1 MRYLTTFGMVA
12 LIIALWSHATPCAA
26 QEVPSGSYRQ
36 TCRDIGMNGS
46 TLYASC
52 QDSNGGWQSAQLPD
66 YQRCTSEIVNI
77 NGGLR
82 CNMGADNG
90 QSGYGRERVPGGGYT
105 QTCQEV
111 RTSGSTLE
119 ANCQTRTG
127 QWNRTTLQ
135 NFNQCTGEIENDDGR
150 LVCSKAGYNPGGYR
164 QPDGAPHGSYA
175 QTCQKIS
182 TRGGTLK
189 AKCQSSNGR
198 WHSTSLPNF
207 DRCHA
212 GIVNDN
218 GNLRC
223 GTEGDREAEGNRGWY
238 HGQNDH
244 GQNGAPG
251 GSYTQSCQDI
261 RTNGDTLEANCSM
274 SNGDWK
280 RASLPDFNLCNGE
293 IVNDN
298 GRLRCNR

>member
-1 MRYLTTFGMVA
+1 MRYLTTFGIVA
-12 LIIALWSHATPCAA
+12 LAIALWNPGKSCAA
-26 QEVPSGSYRQ
+26 QEIPSGSYRQ

-46 TLYASC
+46 TLHASC
-52 QDSNGGWQSAQLPD
+52 QNSNGNWQSAQLPD
-66 YQRCTSEIVNI
+66 FQRCAGEIVND

-82 CNMGADNG
+82 CNMGEDNG
-90 QSGYGRERVPGGGYT
+90 QSGYGRDRAPDGGYT

-111 RTSGSTLE
+111 RTSGNTLE
-119 ANCQTRTG
+119 ANCQTRSG
-127 QWNRTTLQ
+127 QWNRTSLQ

-164 QPDGAPHGSYA
+164 QLAGAPYGSYA

-182 TRGGTLK
+182 TRGSTLK
-189 AKCQSSNGR
+189 AKCQTSNGR
-198 WHSTSLPNF
+198 WHSTSLQNF
-207 DRCHA
+207 DQCNG

-223 GTEGDREAEGNRGWY
+223 GTEGNRGWY

-244 GQNGAPG
+244 GPNGTPR
-251 GSYTQSCQDI
+251 GSYTQTCQDI
-261 RTNGDTLEANCSM
+261 RTNGNTLEANCSM

-280 RASLPDFNLCNGE
+280 RASLQDFNLCNGE
-293 IVNDN
+293 IINDN

>member
-12 LIIALWSHATPCAA
+12 LTITLWNPGTSCAA
-26 QEVPSGSYRQ
+26 QEIPSGSYRQ

-46 TLYASC
+46 TLQARC
-52 QDSNGGWQSAQLPD
+52 QTSNGDWQSAQLPD
-66 YQRCTSEIVNI
+66 FQRCASEIVND

-82 CNMGADNG
+82 CNMGGDNW
-90 QSGYGRERVPGGGYT
+90 QSGYGRHSMPGGGYT
-105 QTCQEV
+105 QTCQEI

-119 ANCQTRTG
+119 ANCQTRNG

-135 NFNQCTGEIENDDGR
+135 NFNQCTAEIENDDGR
-150 LVCSKAGYNPGGYR
+150 LVCSKAGYGQGGYGW
-164 QPDGAPHGSYA
+164 QGGAPYGSYA
-175 QTCQKIS
+175 QSCQKIS
-182 TRGGTLK
+182 TRGSTLK
-189 AKCQSSNGR
+189 AKCQTSYGR
-198 WHSTSLPNF
+198 WHNTSLQNF
-207 DRCHA
+207 DRCNG

-223 GTEGDREAEGNRGWY
+223 GREGNRGWY

-244 GQNGAPG
+244 GQNGTPS
-251 GSYTQSCQDI
+251 GSYTRSCQDI
-261 RTNGDTLEANCSM
+261 RTSGNTLEANCST

-280 RASLPDFNLCNGE
+280 RASLQDFNLCNGE